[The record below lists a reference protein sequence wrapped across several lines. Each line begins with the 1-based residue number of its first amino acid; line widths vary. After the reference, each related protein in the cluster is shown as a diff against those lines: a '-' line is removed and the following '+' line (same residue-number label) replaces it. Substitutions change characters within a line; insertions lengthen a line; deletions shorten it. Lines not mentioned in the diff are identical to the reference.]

1 MWQYDLQ
8 ARLIFLMYLVAL
20 HLWALLILA
29 FHSHQ
34 IERMHADTGSDLPA
48 PPGPGQMPGMGNG

>member
-1 MWQYDLQ
+1 MRVLLNVLVVHD
-8 ARLIFLMYLVAL
+8 RLIFLMYLIAL

-34 IERMHADTGSDLPA
+34 IERMHADTGSDMPA
-48 PPGPGQMPGMGNG
+48 PPGVA